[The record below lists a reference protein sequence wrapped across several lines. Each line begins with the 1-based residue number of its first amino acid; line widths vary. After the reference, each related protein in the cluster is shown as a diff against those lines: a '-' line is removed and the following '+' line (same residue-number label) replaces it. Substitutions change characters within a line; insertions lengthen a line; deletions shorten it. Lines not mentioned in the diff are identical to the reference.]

1 MFLYNLRL
9 ARMSLMKQPLLTT
22 LMVSAIGIGVGACM
36 TILTFVYVLSSDPIP
51 EKSDELFAV
60 RLDSWNPE
68 SPYDDDKPEE
78 APWQL
83 THPDA
88 MALLESDVP
97 TRHAAMRKAVYTV
110 VPDNP
115 EVPPFFNVARM
126 TGGDFF
132 EMFQVPFL
140 YGSGWGP
147 SADENAENV
156 VVLGRETNDKVF
168 GGANSVGKTVTF
180 GTEVFT
186 VVGVIDDWQPHILFY
201 DMNNGETNPVEDIFL
216 PFSISDRREIN
227 GAGNTNC
234 WKDEQIDGYF
244 DLLRSECV
252 YVQFWAE
259 LNSAEQKAEYQRWL
273 DDYTEGQKALGRFER
288 PTNNRLSTVTEWMEV
303 QDVVEDEVMV
313 VMSIGFLFLTAC
325 LVNTIGL
332 ILARFVAKGP
342 IIGLRRALGASK
354 GAIFRQHLVEVGLV
368 GVAGGV
374 LGLIL
379 SRLGIKGVQ
388 QLLSDS
394 DNLAALNLDLLLIT
408 FGIAVVSAIVA
419 GLYPTWRVC
428 QLPPAGYLKTQ

>member
-36 TILTFVYVLSSDPIP
+36 TILTFVYVISSDPIP
-51 EKSDELFAV
+51 DKSDELFAV
-60 RLDSWNPE
+60 RLDSWSADNPYE
-68 SPYDDDKPEE
+68 DDKPEE

-88 MALLESDVP
+88 MALLESPVP
-97 TRHAAMRKAVYTV
+97 TRHAAMRKAAFTV
-110 VPDNP
+110 VPESEDIA
-115 EVPPFFNVARM
+115 PFVNIARM
-126 TGGDFF
+126 TGRDFF
-132 EMFQVPFL
+132 DMFQVKFL
-140 YGSGWGP
+140 YGSGWGK

-156 VVLGRETNDKVF
+156 VVLGKETNDKLF
-168 GGANSVGKTVTF
+168 GGRDSVGETVRF
-180 GTEVFT
+180 GTETFT
-186 VVGVIDDWQPHILFY
+186 VVGVIDTWEPNVLFY
-201 DMNNGETNPVEDIFL
+201 DMNNGPTNSVEDVFM
-216 PFSISDRREIN
+216 PFSITDRREIA

-234 WKDEQIDGYF
+234 WKDEQIDTYF
-244 DLLRSECV
+244 DLLQSECV
-252 YVQFWAE
+252 YIQFWAE
-259 LNSAEQKAEYQRWL
+259 LNSPAQKAEYQTWL
-273 DDYTEGQKALGRFER
+273 DQYTEGQKALGRFER
-288 PTNNRLSTVTEWMEV
+288 PMNNRLSTVTEWMDV
-303 QDVVEDEVMV
+303 QDVASDELLV
-313 VMSIGFLFLTAC
+313 VLSVGFLFLAAC

-332 ILARFVAKGP
+332 ILARFIAKGP

-379 SRLGIKGVQ
+379 SRLGVLGVQ
-388 QLLSDS
+388 RLVSDA
-394 DNLAALNLDLLLIT
+394 DNLRGVDIDLLLIT
-408 FGIAVVSAIVA
+408 FGIAIGSAILA

>member
-36 TILTFVYVLSSDPIP
+36 TILTFVYVISSDPIP
-51 EKSDELFAV
+51 DKSDELFAV
-60 RLDSWNPE
+60 RLDSWSADNPYE
-68 SPYDDDKPEE
+68 DDKPEE

-88 MALLESDVP
+88 MALLESPVP
-97 TRHAAMRKAVYTV
+97 TRHAAMRKAAFTV
-110 VPDNP
+110 VPESEDIA
-115 EVPPFFNVARM
+115 PFVNIARM
-126 TGGDFF
+126 TGRDFF
-132 EMFQVPFL
+132 DMFQVKFL
-140 YGSGWGP
+140 YGSGWGK

-156 VVLGRETNDKVF
+156 VVLGKETNDKLF
-168 GGANSVGKTVTF
+168 GGRDSVGETVRF
-180 GTEVFT
+180 GTETFT
-186 VVGVIDDWQPHILFY
+186 VVGVIDTWEPNVLFY
-201 DMNNGETNPVEDIFL
+201 DMNNGPTNSVEDVFM
-216 PFSISDRREIN
+216 PFSITDRREIA

-234 WKDEQIDGYF
+234 WKDEQIDTYF
-244 DLLRSECV
+244 DLLQSECV
-252 YVQFWAE
+252 YIQFWAE
-259 LNSAEQKAEYQRWL
+259 LNSPAQKAEYQTWL
-273 DDYTEGQKALGRFER
+273 DQYTEGQKALGRFER
-288 PTNNRLSTVTEWMEV
+288 PTNNRLSTVTEWMDV
-303 QDVVEDEVMV
+303 QDVASDELLV
-313 VMSIGFLFLTAC
+313 VLSVGFLFLAAC

-332 ILARFVAKGP
+332 ILARFIAKGP

-379 SRLGIKGVQ
+379 SRLGVLGVQ
-388 QLLSDS
+388 RLVSDA
-394 DNLAALNLDLLLIT
+394 DNLRGVDIDLLLIT
-408 FGIAVVSAIVA
+408 FGIAIGSAILA